1 MAGLTKEKVQ
11 AYLESVDVQSPLEKA
26 LNAAVSALAPE
37 PTKFFGEYFGA
48 VAAGTWCAGSCP
60 NLSSHHPP
68 AQRPHS
74 HGARRRAAHTHRR

>member
-11 AYLESVDVQSPLEKA
+11 AYLASVDVQSPLEKA

-48 VAAGTWCAGSCP
+48 VAAGTWCVGP
-60 NLSSHHPP
+60 YPYLGVHHPP
-68 AQRPHS
+68 AQRPNPR
-74 HGARRRAAHTHRR
+74 GAQRGAAHTRWR